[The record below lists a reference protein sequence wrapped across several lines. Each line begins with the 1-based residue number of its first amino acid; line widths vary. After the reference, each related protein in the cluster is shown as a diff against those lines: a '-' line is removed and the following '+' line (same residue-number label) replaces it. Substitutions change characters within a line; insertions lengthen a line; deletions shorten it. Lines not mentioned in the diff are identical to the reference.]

1 MFDTYTEIFSERA
14 NSYHSAMKRWPRARD
29 AEFRA
34 TLEPLAETPDGIICD
49 MPSGGCYLAE
59 YLRPGM
65 RYFGVEQADGFFD
78 NGADKSDARLIA
90 PIVDVPLP
98 DNSVDY
104 IVSLAALHHE
114 PDLTAVFDE
123 MRRLTR
129 MGGRIV
135 IADVEVDTPPARF
148 LNGFVAR
155 NNPLGHDGRFLA
167 AGTPDLLAASGFTV
181 IDDALVA
188 VPWSF
193 DSVEDAGAFCSDL
206 FGITGPGRHSVVD
219 VLTDEIG
226 FHLDGPRVQLQWVL
240 RRIVARPN

>member
-1 MFDTYTEIFSERA
+1 
-14 NSYHSAMKRWPRARD
+14 
-29 AEFRA
+29 
-34 TLEPLAETPDGIICD
+34 

-78 NGADKSDARLIA
+78 NNGDTSDARLIA

-148 LNGFVAR
+148 L
-155 NNPLGHDGRFLA
+155 DGSWPATTR
-167 AGTPDLLAASGFTV
+167 SV
-181 IDDALVA
+181 ITDTF
-188 VPWSF
+188 SR
-193 DSVEDAGAFCSDL
+193 GAPPTCLREQFH
-206 FGITGPGRHSVVD
+206 R
-219 VLTDEIG
+219 LTM
-226 FHLDGPRVQLQWVL
+226 L
-240 RRIVARPN
+240 